1 MKRYNNNAR
10 KRQHVPKVSR
20 HWKPIVTLKATDEEL
35 REAFKSPDSFNRLVS
50 RMTQDVYSAME
61 YLTDRYFN
69 DY

>member
-20 HWKPIVTLKATDEEL
+20 HWKPVIRLRIPDAEL
-35 REAFKSPDSFNRLVS
+35 MEALESADSLNGMVDRI
-50 RMTQDVYSAME
+50 TQEVYSAME